1 MYEAGEINATFG
13 SEVMAGRDFICAMFD
28 GESRQPQAVY
38 EALCE
43 RVTTLQR
50 LGIPPQ
56 DFARCRRANY
66 GRTIG
71 LYGRAESIAGLMA
84 AAHFSGMKDIYYPLE
99 TLRSATVE
107 ELEQRLRED
116 YDTANSALRSSGRR
130 AGNKENPNPM
140 TTANRENRSRQIGA
154 HMMALLVCIVWATT
168 FVCSKELLAYY
179 TPAQVMLMRFVLA
192 YFVLWLLRPRPLPWQ
207 GRGELTFLL
216 LGILGGTL
224 YFWTENTAL
233 QHTFS
238 ANVSIIV
245 AMAPILTSILAHFFT
260 RDEKLHTTVWVG
272 FAVAMSGVVLVV
284 LNGALV
290 LKLSPVGDLL
300 AFLVAASWACYS
312 VLIKRLS
319 GRVDSTL
326 LARRV
331 ILYGTVTSV
340 PLLAARGELSIDFTP
355 LAQPKPLFCIL
366 FLAVLGSAVC
376 FAVWNVVIDRLGVV
390 HANNYIYLQ
399 PFITIVASHFLLGEP
414 MSWTAIVG
422 ALLIIGGVIISGRQK
437 RPQ

>member
-1 MYEAGEINATFG
+1 MTP
-13 SEVMAGRDFICAMFD
+13 
-28 GESRQPQAVY
+28 QPA
-38 EALCE
+38 
-43 RVTTLQR
+43 
-50 LGIPPQ
+50 P
-56 DFARCRRANY
+56 F
-66 GRTIG
+66 
-71 LYGRAESIAGLMA
+71 
-84 AAHFSGMKDIYYPLE
+84 
-99 TLRSATVE
+99 RSF
-107 ELEQRLRED
+107 
-116 YDTANSALRSSGRR
+116 GRR
-130 AGNKENPNPM
+130 ATLKEMHITPMNPKANPP
-140 TTANRENRSRQIGA
+140 TVSASQSHSRLLA
-154 HMMALLVCIVWATT
+154 HLMALMVSAIWATT
-168 FVCSKELLAYY
+168 FVCSKELLVYY
-179 TPAQVMLMRFVLA
+179 SPAQVMFMRFVIA
-192 YFVLWLLRPRPLPWQ
+192 YFVLWLLRPRPLLWQ

-224 YFWTENTAL
+224 YFFTENTAL
-233 QHTFS
+233 KHTFA

-300 AFLVAASWACYS
+300 AFLAAASWACYS

-331 ILYGTVTSV
+331 ILYGAVTSV

>member
-1 MYEAGEINATFG
+1 MNPKANPPTVSA
-13 SEVMAGRDFICAMFD
+13 SQSH
-28 GESRQPQAVY
+28 SRLLAH
-38 EALCE
+38 
-43 RVTTLQR
+43 
-50 LGIPPQ
+50 
-56 DFARCRRANY
+56 
-66 GRTIG
+66 
-71 LYGRAESIAGLMA
+71 LMA
-84 AAHFSGMKDIYYPLE
+84 LMV
-99 TLRSATVE
+99 SA
-107 ELEQRLRED
+107 
-116 YDTANSALRSSGRR
+116 
-130 AGNKENPNPM
+130 
-140 TTANRENRSRQIGA
+140 I
-154 HMMALLVCIVWATT
+154 WATT

-179 TPAQVMLMRFVLA
+179 SPAQVMFMRFVIA

-207 GRGELTFLL
+207 GKGELTFLL

-224 YFWTENTAL
+224 YFFTENTAL
-233 QHTFS
+233 KHTFA

-300 AFLVAASWACYS
+300 AFLAAASWACYS

-319 GRVDSTL
+319 G
-326 LARRV
+326 
-331 ILYGTVTSV
+331 
-340 PLLAARGELSIDFTP
+340 
-355 LAQPKPLFCIL
+355 
-366 FLAVLGSAVC
+366 
-376 FAVWNVVIDRLGVV
+376 RLGVV

>member
-1 MYEAGEINATFG
+1 MKSSTPPFG
-13 SEVMAGRDFICAMFD
+13 S
-28 GESRQPQAVY
+28 
-38 EALCE
+38 
-43 RVTTLQR
+43 
-50 LGIPPQ
+50 
-56 DFARCRRANY
+56 
-66 GRTIG
+66 
-71 LYGRAESIAGLMA
+71 
-84 AAHFSGMKDIYYPLE
+84 
-99 TLRSATVE
+99 
-107 ELEQRLRED
+107 
-116 YDTANSALRSSGRR
+116 
-130 AGNKENPNPM
+130 
-140 TTANRENRSRQIGA
+140 
-154 HMMALLVCIVWATT
+154 
-168 FVCSKELLAYY
+168 
-179 TPAQVMLMRFVLA
+179 
-192 YFVLWLLRPRPLPWQ
+192 
-207 GRGELTFLL
+207 
-216 LGILGGTL
+216 
-224 YFWTENTAL
+224 
-233 QHTFS
+233 
-238 ANVSIIV
+238 
-245 AMAPILTSILAHFFT
+245 
-260 RDEKLHTTVWVG
+260 G
-272 FAVAMSGVVLVV
+272 FAVAISGVVLVV

-300 AFLVAASWACYS
+300 AFLAAASWACYS

-331 ILYGTVTSV
+331 ILYGAVTSV

>member
-1 MYEAGEINATFG
+1 
-13 SEVMAGRDFICAMFD
+13 
-28 GESRQPQAVY
+28 
-38 EALCE
+38 
-43 RVTTLQR
+43 
-50 LGIPPQ
+50 
-56 DFARCRRANY
+56 
-66 GRTIG
+66 
-71 LYGRAESIAGLMA
+71 
-84 AAHFSGMKDIYYPLE
+84 
-99 TLRSATVE
+99 
-107 ELEQRLRED
+107 
-116 YDTANSALRSSGRR
+116 
-130 AGNKENPNPM
+130 M

-179 TPAQVMLMRFVLA
+179 SPAQVMFMRFVIA

-224 YFWTENTAL
+224 YFFTENTAL
-233 QHTFS
+233 QHTFA

-300 AFLVAASWACYS
+300 AFLAAASWACYS

-331 ILYGTVTSV
+331 ILYGAVTSV

-414 MSWTAIVG
+414 RSWTAIVG

>member
-1 MYEAGEINATFG
+1 M
-13 SEVMAGRDFICAMFD
+13 
-28 GESRQPQAVY
+28 
-38 EALCE
+38 
-43 RVTTLQR
+43 
-50 LGIPPQ
+50 
-56 DFARCRRANY
+56 
-66 GRTIG
+66 
-71 LYGRAESIAGLMA
+71 
-84 AAHFSGMKDIYYPLE
+84 
-99 TLRSATVE
+99 
-107 ELEQRLRED
+107 
-116 YDTANSALRSSGRR
+116 
-130 AGNKENPNPM
+130 
-140 TTANRENRSRQIGA
+140 
-154 HMMALLVCIVWATT
+154 
-168 FVCSKELLAYY
+168 
-179 TPAQVMLMRFVLA
+179 
-192 YFVLWLLRPRPLPWQ
+192 LWLLRPRPLPWQ

-224 YFWTENTAL
+224 YFFTENTAL
-233 QHTFS
+233 KHTFA

-300 AFLVAASWACYS
+300 A
-312 VLIKRLS
+312 
-319 GRVDSTL
+319 
-326 LARRV
+326 RRV
-331 ILYGTVTSV
+331 ILYGAVTSV

-437 RPQ
+437 RPR